1 MGIDFRNF
9 SNLGNDLLVML
20 NDKAFFSNIF
30 YKFREQ
36 GEETKALYILGGDQD
51 GVGTLQDVVYRGE
64 NGLLCDING
73 IVCGGL

>member
-9 SNLGNDLLVML
+9 SNLGNNLLVVI
-20 NDKAFFSNIF
+20 NDTALFSNIF